1 MPLHRQSGKRIA
13 MVVVG
18 NFRSRAEMR
27 KKPRRS
33 FHYNAR
39 ILKDKDTQIVCAIAD
54 ISHNGARLTLDSDI
68 ELPADFV
75 LLLTRNGVA
84 QRHCRVIWRDG
95 LTVGVTF
102 PDIL

>member
-1 MPLHRQSGKRIA
+1 
-13 MVVVG
+13 MVVLG
-18 NFRSRAEMR
+18 NFRNRAEMR

-39 ILKDKDTQIVCAIAD
+39 ILKDKDTQVVCEIAD
-54 ISHNGARLTLDSDI
+54 ISHSGARLTLGSDV

-75 LLLTRNGVA
+75 LLLTRNGGA
-84 QRHCRVIWRDG
+84 RRHCRVIWREG

-102 PDIL
+102 PDVS